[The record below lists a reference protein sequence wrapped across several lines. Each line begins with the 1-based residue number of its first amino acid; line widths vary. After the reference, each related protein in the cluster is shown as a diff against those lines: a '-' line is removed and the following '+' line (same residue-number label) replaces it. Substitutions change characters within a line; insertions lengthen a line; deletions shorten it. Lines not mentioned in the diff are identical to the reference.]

1 MNALLPKN
9 YCNLVFEKTINRWDE
24 ALPLGNGDIG
34 CLIWGKPGALR
45 LSIDKSDLW
54 DCSGAPEIRGD
65 FTYAALKKCVAENN
79 QQKIHETFDYPYYKP
94 TPTKLPAGKIIIN
107 LPAKGRVKSALDLAT
122 AGATVSVGE
131 VRLQSF
137 VHAGQNLGFVHIN
150 SDDCVFSIENPR
162 YGKPAKLT
170 RATKLK
176 SCISMSLKNLHY
188 PVAEKDECV
197 LGDIGVQ
204 YFTQQVSESL
214 TYGIFLGVRKSEGTT
229 TAVYTVGTGNDANT
243 ITQNA
248 VRLIEGAI
256 AQGYAKSFEDHKAWW
271 RKFWENSHLELEDK
285 FFEKQWY
292 LGNYLLGSCSRK
304 GGYPMPLQGVWTAD
318 NGELP
323 PWKGDYHHDLNTQL
337 CYYSYLKANHTDEG
351 ASFTDYLLSLSPK
364 AEEFARDFY
373 AAKGLCLPS
382 VMDIEGNALGGWSMY
397 ALAPTNQLW
406 LCRAIEKHALY
417 TGDEDFLRHKAYPYI
432 KASGEFILSLLQEDD
447 NGKLVLPLSS
457 SPEIHDNSL
466 KAWLTPNSNYDLA
479 LMRAHFASLVR
490 LSKSLCLPADTD
502 RWQGVFDRLDALHI
516 DDDKVLLL
524 SRDER
529 LRESHRHIAHLM
541 AIHPLRL
548 IEYESEDNRAV
559 IDACIKDL
567 EALGTSMFCG
577 YSFGWLA
584 ELYAVQRNGEKA
596 HDTLEVF
603 WRYFCSPNGFHL
615 NGDYLDKGYSNFKY
629 RPFTLEGNFC
639 AVDALQ
645 EMLLYSEG
653 ERIVICPAIP
663 ASWQN
668 LSFTLRAESGVLV
681 SVTMKDGRLDR
692 VRLEALCD
700 TRVMLEC
707 PREEPL
713 EIRLN
718 KGEVYERQP
727 RDKIS

>member
-1 MNALLPKN
+1 MLPQAH
-9 YCNLVFEKTINRWDE
+9 CNLVFESTINRWDE

-54 DCSGAPEIRGD
+54 DCSGAPEARCD
-65 FTYAALKKCVAENN
+65 FTYAALKQFVAENN

-94 TPTKLPAGKIIIN
+94 TPTKLPAGKILIK
-107 LPAKGRVKSALDLAT
+107 LPAKGTVKSALDLAT
-122 AGATVSVGE
+122 AGATISVGG

-137 VHAGQNLGFVHIN
+137 IHARQNIGFVHIN
-150 SDDCVFSIENPR
+150 SEDCVFSIENPR
-162 YGKPAKLT
+162 YGKPAKPT

-176 SCISMSLKNLHY
+176 SSISMSLKNLHY
-188 PVAEKDECV
+188 PAAEKGERV
-197 LGDIGVQ
+197 LGDIGMQ
-204 YFTQQVSESL
+204 YFTQQAGESL
-214 TYGIFLGVRKSEGTT
+214 TYGIFLGARKTGQAT
-229 TAVYTVGTGNDANT
+229 TAAYTVVVGRD
-243 ITQNA
+243 
-248 VRLIEGAI
+248 EGAI
-256 AQGYAKSFEDHKAWW
+256 IEDALSVIVEALDKGYPANFEEHKAWW
-271 RKFWENSHLELEDK
+271 RCFWEKSSIELEDK

-292 LGNYLLGSCSRK
+292 LGNYLLGSGSRK

-323 PWKGDYHHDLNTQL
+323 PWKGDYHHDLNTEL
-337 CYYSYLKANHTDEG
+337 CYYSYLKANHMDEG
-351 ASFTDYLLSLSPK
+351 ASFTDYLLSLSRK

-382 VMDIEGNALGGWSMY
+382 VMDIEGNALGGWAMY

-406 LCRAIEKHALY
+406 LCRAIEKHAVYL
-417 TGDEDFLRHKAYPYI
+417 GDEDFLRHKAYPYM
-432 KASGEFILSLLQEDD
+432 KASGEFILSLLQVDEH
-447 NGKLVLPLSS
+447 GRLVLPLSS

-466 KAWLTPNSNYDLA
+466 QAWLTPNSNYDLA
-479 LMRAHFASLVR
+479 LMRAHFAGLVR
-490 LSKSLCLPADTD
+490 LSERLSLPEDTD
-502 RWQGVFDRLDALHI
+502 KWQGVLDRLDDLHI
-516 DDDKVLLL
+516 DEDKVLLL

-548 IEYESEDNRAV
+548 IEYDGENNRAV
-559 IDACIKDL
+559 IDACVKDL
-567 EALGTSMFCG
+567 EALGTSLFCG
-577 YSFGWLA
+577 YSFAWLA

-596 HDTLEVF
+596 RDTLEVF

-653 ERIVICPAIP
+653 ERVVLCPAIP
-663 ASWQN
+663 ACWQN

-681 SVTMKDGRLDR
+681 TAVIKDGHLES
-692 VRLEALCD
+692 VRLEALRD
-700 TRVMLEC
+700 TRVVLEC

-713 EIRLN
+713 TVRLN
-718 KGEVYERQP
+718 KGEVYERITS
-727 RDKIS
+727 DSEA